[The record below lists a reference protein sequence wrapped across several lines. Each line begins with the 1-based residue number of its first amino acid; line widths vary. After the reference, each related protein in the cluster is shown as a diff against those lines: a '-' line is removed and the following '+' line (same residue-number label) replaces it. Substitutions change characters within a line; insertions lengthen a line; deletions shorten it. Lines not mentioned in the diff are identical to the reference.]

1 VSLANSAGGRDRLTG
16 LPVVQARAVR
26 MSRTTLMNEDDD
38 QPDRR
43 HDLAWWMLWAAI
55 AILAVVGLNSVLR
68 AATSEP
74 VKAAAASS
82 GPAYTARL

>member
-1 VSLANSAGGRDRLTG
+1 
-16 LPVVQARAVR
+16 
-26 MSRTTLMNEDDD
+26 MNEDDD
-38 QPDRR
+38 KLDSH
-43 HDLAWWMLWAAI
+43 HDLAWWLLWAAI

-82 GPAYTARL
+82 GAAHTARV